1 MDCSCADGLT
11 CEGGGGECGDGKDR
25 TYSYVKSDF
34 PAIPPKSAREPH
46 YDATS
51 RPTNP
56 SCSIAGFNQE
66 WGRQSRRYTESAFI
80 QSANSR
86 IDSQR
91 SRYHFP
97 SFASE
102 NNSNNDAQLQSF
114 DYELKRRTKDQWI
127 GGKEM
132 KQIIAA
138 EEQQMAIQQ
147 QAKQRREMMIA
158 RDESRKIKPID
169 FKSIISY
176 TDANTLEIEFPA
188 TGITS
193 SSVAA
198 GVFAAVWFGAITPA
212 TLSMLSAG
220 VAPLL
225 FITPF
230 WIAGAAVAKVN
241 LDLSCLL

>member
-1 MDCSCADGLT
+1 
-11 CEGGGGECGDGKDR
+11 
-25 TYSYVKSDF
+25 
-34 PAIPPKSAREPH
+34 
-46 YDATS
+46 
-51 RPTNP
+51 
-56 SCSIAGFNQE
+56 
-66 WGRQSRRYTESAFI
+66 
-80 QSANSR
+80 
-86 IDSQR
+86 
-91 SRYHFP
+91 
-97 SFASE
+97 
-102 NNSNNDAQLQSF
+102 
-114 DYELKRRTKDQWI
+114 
-127 GGKEM
+127 M

>member
-1 MDCSCADGLT
+1 MMRHRDRLIILTITVLTSCA
-11 CEGGGGECGDGKDR
+11 
-25 TYSYVKSDF
+25 
-34 PAIPPKSAREPH
+34 
-46 YDATS
+46 
-51 RPTNP
+51 
-56 SCSIAGFNQE
+56 IAGFNQE